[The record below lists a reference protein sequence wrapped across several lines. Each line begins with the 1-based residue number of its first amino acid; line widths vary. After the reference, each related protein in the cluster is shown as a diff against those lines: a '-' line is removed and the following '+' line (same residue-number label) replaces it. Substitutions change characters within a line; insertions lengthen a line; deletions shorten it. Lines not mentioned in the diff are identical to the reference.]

1 MWTVCKQRQPAGGSS
16 SITSSSTFAFWGAEI
31 NMSNN
36 EVTVAGYLF
45 KRGAVKVKLN
55 YLDAG
60 SMDAIALGG
69 EPKGE
74 KRYLLLHTVYKCDID
89 SYEDFDFWLFIADRE
104 ISFDHSKAAI
114 QTQCIEWREESRLY
128 GFSTSRF
135 RPLRYSHAHVTIFV
149 DTKDHKDNCVTRLMR
164 TFNCNSIEYQTAME
178 NLMDSTL
185 ADLPDYAKLDALKP
199 GVVLYKIASQGSG
212 GYARGIEPDYG
223 WIKKVKEAEGKT
235 APDPKIEDLVA
246 EQAVKDGVV
255 DSAEMQKLIDK
266 VNSLPAITCPENR
279 SAIIQ
284 QLERAV
290 ALLKDVDE
298 SYAREQQL
306 VEDLKESNDKLER
319 MATVLKNPAL

>member
-1 MWTVCKQRQPAGGSS
+1 
-16 SITSSSTFAFWGAEI
+16 
-31 NMSNN
+31 MSNN
-36 EVTVAGYLF
+36 DVTVADHLF
-45 KRGAVKVKLN
+45 KRGVVKVKLN

-60 SMDAIALGG
+60 SLDTIAFGG
-69 EPKGE
+69 APKGK
-74 KRYLLLHTVYKCDID
+74 KRYLLLQTVYTCDSD
-89 SYEDFDFWLFIADRE
+89 SHEDFDFWLFIADQK
-104 ISFDHSKAAI
+104 ISFDHCKESI
-114 QTQCIEWREESRLY
+114 QTQCAEWREKSRWY
-128 GFSTSRF
+128 GFSTTGF
-135 RPLRYSHAHVTIFV
+135 RPLRYSHANVIIFV
-149 DTKDHKDNCVTRLMR
+149 NTKACEDNCVMRLMR
-164 TFNCNSIEYQTAME
+164 TFNCYSIEYQTAME
-178 NLMDSTL
+178 NLMGSTL
-185 ADLPDYAKLDALKP
+185 ADLPNYAKLDALKP
-199 GVVLYKIASQGSG
+199 GVVLDKITSQRSG

-223 WIKKVKEAEGKT
+223 WINKVKEAEGKT

-279 SAIIQ
+279 SAIIE

-319 MATVLKNPAL
+319 MATILKNPAL